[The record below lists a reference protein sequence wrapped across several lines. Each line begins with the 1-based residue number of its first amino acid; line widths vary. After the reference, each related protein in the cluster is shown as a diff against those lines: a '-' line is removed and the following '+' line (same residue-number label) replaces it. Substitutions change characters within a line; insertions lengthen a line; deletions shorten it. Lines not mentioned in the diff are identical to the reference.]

1 MGRTVRLCLF
11 TVTSA
16 TDGILFRDG
25 PTAGTDA
32 VRYVQF
38 SDRVEISG
46 GACLAASSRSLATPP
61 SPKGQPKDPE
71 RLHCVSSRQD
81 DCLGDDRVR
90 NWRRGWDS
98 NPRSDR
104 SDAGFQDRCIQPL
117 CHLSDVIKINYLVY
131 PSEQIARERMAQVA
145 ESYLTQLCPA

>member
-38 SDRVEISG
+38 SHRVEISG
-46 GACLAASSRSLATPP
+46 GARLAASSRSLATPLVHLAHVELAP
-61 SPKGQPKDPE
+61 I
-71 RLHCVSSRQD
+71 
-81 DCLGDDRVR
+81 
-90 NWRRGWDS
+90 S
-98 NPRSDR
+98 NAVLN
-104 SDAGFQDRCIQPL
+104 DATFET
-117 CHLSDVIKINYLVY
+117 Y
-131 PSEQIARERMAQVA
+131 
-145 ESYLTQLCPA
+145 